1 MAKPILSKV
10 ELLDLIA
17 RNRILWLYMLI
28 DKGYSYWGA
37 TSKLRRLHKE
47 GLAVPFIVKD
57 APRGA
62 WILTEK
68 GYARLRYLHQRGIY
82 GKSGY
87 WRTREH

>member
-1 MAKPILSKV
+1 MAKPILSKF

-17 RNRILWLYMLI
+17 RNEILWLYMLTE
-28 DKGYSYWGA
+28 KGYSYWGA

-47 GLAVPFIVKD
+47 GLAIPFIVKD

-68 GYARLRYLHQRGIY
+68 GYERLWYLHRRGIY
-82 GKSGY
+82 GESAYCKA
-87 WRTREH
+87 REH